1 MDAHTG
7 TGPTFSG
14 SGTPSTR
21 RDTLLAVRDLCVHFP
36 LGDAGAVVRAVD
48 GVSLE
53 LAAGET
59 LALVG
64 ESGCGKSTLARAAV
78 GLVTPTHGDVV
89 FEGQRLAPL
98 GARSRRPFCQKLQ
111 MVFQDPD
118 ASLDPRLTIGAAVG
132 EALELHT
139 SLGRAERADRVR
151 ELLSDVGL
159 DSTLATRF
167 PHELSGGQ
175 KQRAC
180 IARALGPAPRLLVCD
195 EAVSALDVSIQAQ
208 ILNLLADLK
217 ERHGLSYLFITH
229 DLRVVRHIAD
239 RVAVMYLGQLVETAP
254 VAELFQKP
262 AHPYTQAL
270 LAAVPDLGA
279 AAAARKAA
287 LAGEVPSPVRPPAG
301 CRFHPRCPSA
311 FERCRGEAPSFYSIE
326 SLGAH
331 GARCFLHEPKNAAG
345 ASEDSQS
352 SNE

>member
-1 MDAHTG
+1 MKDLRTAARTG
-7 TGPTFSG
+7 TGPTF
-14 SGTPSTR
+14 PAPEAPATR
-21 RDTLLAVRDLCVHFP
+21 RDTLLEVRDLRVHFP
-36 LGDAGAVVRAVD
+36 LAEAGKAVRAVD
-48 GVSLE
+48 GVSLS
-53 LAAGET
+53 LQAGET

-78 GLVTPTHGDVV
+78 GLLKPTQGDVF
-89 FEGQRLAPL
+89 FEGERLEPL
-98 GARSRRPFCQKLQ
+98 GARSRRAFCQKLQ

-118 ASLDPRLTIGAAVG
+118 ASLDPRLTVAAAVS

-139 SLGRAERADRVR
+139 SLDRSARAERVH
-151 ELLSDVGL
+151 ELLADVGL
-159 DSTLATRF
+159 DPTLAARF

-175 KQRAC
+175 KQRVC

-239 RVAVMYLGQLVETAP
+239 RVAVMYLGELVETAP
-254 VAELFQKP
+254 VAEIFGAP

-270 LAAVPDLGA
+270 LAAVPDLRALRGN
-279 AAAARKAA
+279 RKPP
-287 LAGEVPSPVRPPAG
+287 LAGEVPSPVRPPDG

-311 FERCRGEAPSFYSIE
+311 FARCRSEAPVLYPVGE
-326 SLGAH
+326 LGSRS
-331 GARCFLHEPKNAAG
+331 ARCFLCEPNDTGRPEK
-345 ASEDSQS
+345 
-352 SNE
+352 